1 MCGYWPD
8 MTFLG
13 GPDEPSPQDRRP
25 GSAGAS
31 RPGPY
36 DASGP
41 QDAVPGRPER
51 ERRRSGGF
59 GALPFPHY
67 STRTR
72 RGTQVTVGGCCLP
85 IPLGCLTALSVGVV
99 VAISRAAAHRRG

>member
-1 MCGYWPD
+1 
-8 MTFLG
+8 MTIPG
-13 GPDEPSPQDRRP
+13 GPDDRFPQDRRP
-25 GSAGAS
+25 GSGPDPYGTS
-31 RPGPY
+31 RPGPR

-41 QDAVPGRPER
+41 QDAVPGRPVSGR
-51 ERRRSGGF
+51 GSSGRFGGF
-59 GALPFPHY
+59 PFPHY

-85 IPLGCLTALSVGVV
+85 IPLGCLTALSIGAA

>member
-1 MCGYWPD
+1 
-8 MTFLG
+8 MTFPG
-13 GPDEPSPQDRRP
+13 GPDDRSPQDRRP
-25 GSAGAS
+25 GSYGAS
-31 RPGPY
+31 GPY

-41 QDAVPGRPER
+41 QDAVPGRAIPER
-51 ERRRSGGF
+51 DGGRRSGGF

-85 IPLGCLTALSVGVV
+85 IPLGCLTALSVAAA